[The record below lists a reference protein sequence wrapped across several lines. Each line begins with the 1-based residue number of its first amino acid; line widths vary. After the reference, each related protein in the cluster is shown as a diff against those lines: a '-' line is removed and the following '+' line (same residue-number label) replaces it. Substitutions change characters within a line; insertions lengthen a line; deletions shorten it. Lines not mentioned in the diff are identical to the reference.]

1 MGWVLSLGAD
11 GNSWPE
17 AAVGRRQL
25 QEEEGVGGSGG
36 GRRSRSR
43 SCRRK
48 EEGCQPSFGVAAF
61 SPKNGGT
68 SFQVWNEVQIATR
81 LRRWEAVV
89 VSRAVD
95 VGETW
100 DGC

>member
-1 MGWVLSLGAD
+1 MGAD

-36 GRRSRSR
+36 GRGSRRR

-68 SFQVWNEVQIATR
+68 SFQVWNGVQIATR